1 MHTIMRI
8 KKLLPKSF
16 NTKLRF
22 TKIVFEDRCTLII
35 REPFIRENR
44 TREQEIAK
52 SEFKQH
58 NIILSYYHYR
68 PIIYYYNFSSNM
80 VDIWSAKLLLLRN
93 TGKIWKKIGLRFLI
107 DLESAMQTK
116 EFQMSRKK
124 NWFPLLKSTKK
135 LTVSSNSFSIGYLI
149 YYKLVCLICSFSAY
163 CM

>member
-1 MHTIMRI
+1 MRI

-58 NIILSYYHYR
+58 SIILSYYHYQ
-68 PIIYYYNFSSNM
+68 PIIYYYNFSSNK
-80 VDIWSAKLLLLRN
+80 VDIWSANLTFLRN
-93 TGKIWKKIGLRFLI
+93 TGKIWNKIGLRFFL